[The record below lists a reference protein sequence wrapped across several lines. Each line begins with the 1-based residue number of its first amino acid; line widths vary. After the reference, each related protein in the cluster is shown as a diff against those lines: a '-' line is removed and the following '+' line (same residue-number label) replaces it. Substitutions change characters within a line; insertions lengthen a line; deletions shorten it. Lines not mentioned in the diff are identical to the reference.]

1 MASIRQ
7 PASCQVQVQTPT
19 RCAQAAANAKDKYG
33 LEEKDL
39 YVSECYADQAGYL
52 KRAQPRAKG
61 RSALLL
67 ASQLAHCGRSV
78 AADQVLAVCRAYKIL
93 KPWSHLTIKVKQLPQ
108 DKSQDTTLAI
118 PDAQNA

>member
-1 MASIRQ
+1 MASIRL
-7 PASCQVQVQTPT
+7 PASYQAQVQKLTG
-19 RCAQAAANAKDKYG
+19 RAQAAANAKDKYG

-67 ASQLAHCGRSV
+67 ASDLAHCGWDV
-78 AADQVLAVCRAYKIL
+78 AADKELAVCRAYKIL

-118 PDAQNA
+118 PDAQKA